1 VTVFAGYGC
10 SAKYPPPA
18 NVLCLAFGRRQ
29 APSSGN
35 FLCVG
40 LAMTT
45 LFGGFDPAFYETYAA
60 HYPLPENY
68 RQQWTIANLYP
79 LLIHLNLFGRSYL
92 PNILHTIQ
100 DF

>member
-1 VTVFAGYGC
+1 
-10 SAKYPPPA
+10 
-18 NVLCLAFGRRQ
+18 
-29 APSSGN
+29 
-35 FLCVG
+35 
-40 LAMTT
+40 MTT
-45 LFGGFDPAFYETYAA
+45 LFGGFNPAFYEAYAA

-79 LLIHLNLFGRSYL
+79 LLIHLNLFGISYL